1 MIILLTGTRKG
12 VGKDVA
18 LYFLQRG
25 DQVVGCSRGES
36 SIEHEGYTH
45 FCLDLNDARAVRQMI
60 KHIRLAHGR
69 LDVLINN
76 AGEANMAPFLLTPEE
91 TVQGLF
97 ASNVFGLINV
107 TREAVKL
114 MQKTEGAKAIVNLS
128 TVATRWAIPGQSI
141 YAASKA
147 AVEQLTRTLSK
158 ELMAFNV
165 RINTLALPLYR
176 SSMTRTLPQ
185 EIRQK
190 MIERQAIARLC
201 VFTDV
206 IGPLEFLIGEQ
217 SAFITGETLSLGGVQ

>member
-36 SIEHEGYTH
+36 SIEHERYTH
-45 FCLDLNDARAVRQMI
+45 FCLDLNDARAVRQMV

-114 MQKTEGAKAIVNLS
+114 MQKAEGAKAIVNLS

>member
-36 SIEHEGYTH
+36 SIEHECYTH
-45 FCLDLNDARAVRQMI
+45 FCLDLNDARAVRQMV

-69 LDVLINN
+69 LDALINN

-114 MQKTEGAKAIVNLS
+114 MQKTEGTKAIVNLS

>member
-1 MIILLTGTRKG
+1 MILLLTGTRKG
-12 VGKDVA
+12 VGQDLA
-18 LYFLQRG
+18 LHFLKRG
-25 DQVVGCSRGES
+25 DTVVGCSRGGS
-36 SIEHEGYTH
+36 SIEHERYTH
-45 FCLDLNDARAVRQMI
+45 FRLDLNDGRAVRQMI
-60 KHIRLAHGR
+60 KHIRLTHGR
-69 LDVLINN
+69 LDVLVNN
-76 AGEANMAPFLLTPEE
+76 AGEASMAPFLLTPDE
-91 TVQGLF
+91 TIQGLF

-114 MQKTEGAKAIVNLS
+114 MQKNEGAAAIVNLS
-128 TVATRWAIPGQSI
+128 TVATQWAIPGQSI

-158 ELMAFNV
+158 ELSPFNA

-185 EIRQK
+185 EIKQK
-190 MIERQAIARLC
+190 MIERQAIARPC
-201 VFTDV
+201 EFSDV

>member
-18 LYFLQRG
+18 LHFLRRG
-25 DQVVGCSRGES
+25 DTVVGCSRGES
-36 SIEHEGYTH
+36 SIEHDRYFH
-45 FCLDLNDARAVRQMI
+45 FCLDLNDACAVRQMI
-60 KHIRLAHGR
+60 KHIRLTHDR

-76 AGEANMAPFLLTPEE
+76 AGEASMAPFLLTPEK
-91 TVQGLF
+91 TIQSLF
-97 ASNVFGLINV
+97 GSNVFGLINV

-114 MQKTEGAKAIVNLS
+114 MQKNKGAAAIVNLS
-128 TVATRWAIPGQSI
+128 TVATKWAIPGQSI

-158 ELMAFNV
+158 ELISFDV

-185 EIRQK
+185 EIKQK
-190 MIERQAIARLC
+190 MIERQAIARQC
-201 VFTDV
+201 VFSDV
-206 IGPLEFLIGEQ
+206 IGPIEFLIGEQ
-217 SAFITGETLSLGGVQ
+217 SAFITGETLSLGGVE

>member
-18 LYFLQRG
+18 LHFLNRG
-25 DQVVGCSRGES
+25 DHVVGCSRGES
-36 SIEHEGYTH
+36 SIEHERYEH

-60 KHIRLAHGR
+60 KQIRLTHGR
-69 LDVLINN
+69 LDALVNN
-76 AGEANMAPFLLTPEE
+76 AGEASMAPFLLSPEE

-114 MQKTEGAKAIVNLS
+114 MQKNDGPGAIVNLS
-128 TVATRWAIPGQSI
+128 TVATRWAIAGQSI

-158 ELMAFNV
+158 ELIAFDV

-185 EIRQK
+185 EIKQK
-190 MIERQAIARLC
+190 MIERQAITRQC
-201 VFTDV
+201 VFNDV
-206 IGPLEFLIGEQ
+206 IGPLEFLLGEQ
-217 SAFITGETLSLGGVQ
+217 SAFVTGETLSLGGVQ